1 MKRWVGLFVLMAV
14 LSACIPMVT
23 YDPREGAKVFTMTLA
38 GQTYKD
44 TSGEFVYKTPDY
56 ELSFVIYPNSIRFT
70 LVNVGDKII
79 RVLWDDSAMVL
90 PDGKTSRVVPGNT
103 SWQDRNAPKPPSI
116 VPSKAKINDGLY
128 PLENAY
134 FSSYSG
140 FYIADMFKFP
150 ITKETNIRVSLSLT
164 VGDQAQRVDALFTA
178 KP

>member
-1 MKRWVGLFVLMAV
+1 MKWWIGSLVLLVILVGCV
-14 LSACIPMVT
+14 PKVT
-23 YDPREGAKVFTMTLA
+23 YDPREGAKAFTMTLS

-44 TSGEFVYKTPDY
+44 TSGEFLYKTSDY
-56 ELSFVIYPNSIRFT
+56 ELSFVIYTYALRFT
-70 LVNVGDKII
+70 LVNLGDKVI

-90 PDGKTSRVVPGNT
+90 PDGKTSRVVSGST
-103 SWQDRNAPKPPSI
+103 SWSDRNAPKPPSI
-116 VPSKAKINDGLY
+116 IPAKAKISDSLY

-140 FYIADMFKFP
+140 FYFADMFNFP
-150 ITKETNIRVSLSLT
+150 IAKETNIRVSLSLT